1 MRKQQFL
8 PTLVAFIALVL
19 VMSACGGSSQT
30 AGQVILNSAT
40 AMKQIKTAHLD
51 MKMTEN
57 VSMTEPSSSSS
68 GTPTS
73 ITITAN
79 GHGDE
84 VLPDRAAISL
94 SLGGIG
100 SYTFA
105 VITQGQ
111 QVYIQ
116 KQHEHWYVID
126 KSKLTGTTTGSTLS
140 STTIP
145 DFNKLLDLASKNAQV
160 TDHGDKTLN
169 GASLRH
175 ITVSLDKNGFEQLI
189 QGSGQLQGLTGQSQQ
204 AVNDLFNSA
213 KNLSA
218 TLDFWIDESTNYLHR
233 FEMQYNIALD
243 LSKIA
248 TPTSQGNST
257 GPTGVSIK
265 LDMTVDLSK
274 FNDSSIKITPPAN
287 ATPTD
292 DPSVIFSGQAPTPSP
307 TPTPGLRVY
316 TGKGYSISYPQG
328 WQVTTASDGA
338 GVAFSDDATYSNF
351 LTISVNPNSND
362 PVGASTFANLYIEEA
377 ENTLKN
383 PQTETLPPTTT
394 VGGESWVQKSISG
407 TETVVELGGVV
418 QIVVISDNHPANSAN
433 TQNFTI
439 EYQMLMSSFATA
451 NTSYFQPMLHSF
463 KFT

>member
-145 DFNKLLDLASKNAQV
+145 DFNRLLDLASKNAQV

-213 KNLSA
+213 QNLSA

-248 TPTSQGNST
+248 TPTSQGNSP

-292 DPSVIFSGQAPTPSP
+292 DPSVIFSGQSPTLSP

-316 TGKGYSISYPQG
+316 TGNGYSTGYPQG
-328 WQVTTASDGA
+328 WKATPSGNEAVT
-338 GVAFSDDATYSNF
+338 FSDETTGYA
-351 LTISVNPNSND
+351 LTIVVFPNPNGITDARTVVNTDIESNKK
-362 PVGASTFANLYIEEA
+362 AM
-377 ENTLKN
+377 KN
-383 PQTETLPPTTT
+383 PQTGTLPPTTI
-394 VGGESWVQKSISG
+394 VGGDSWVQESISG
-407 TETVVELGGVV
+407 TETSNGVSFDV
-418 QIVVISDNHPANSAN
+418 QLVVISDNHPAHSAN

-439 EYQMLMSSFATA
+439 IYSTDKSLFATA

>member
-1 MRKQQFL
+1 MRKQKFI
-8 PTLVAFIALVL
+8 PTLVALVALVL
-19 VMSACGGSSQT
+19 VISACGGSSQT
-30 AGQVILNSAT
+30 AGQVILNSGS
-40 AMKQIKTAHLD
+40 AMKQIKTVHLD

-57 VSMTEPSSSSS
+57 VSVTGPSSSSS

-84 VLPDRAAISL
+84 VLPDQASISL

-105 VITQGQ
+105 IITQGQ
-111 QVYIQ
+111 QIYIQ
-116 KQHEHWYVID
+116 NQHGQWYVID
-126 KSKLTGTTTGSTLS
+126 KSKLTGTTGSTLS

-160 TDHGDKTLN
+160 TDHGDETLN

-175 ITVSLDKNGFEQLI
+175 INVGLDKNGFEQLI
-189 QGSGQLQGLTGQSQQ
+189 QGSGQFQGLTGRGQQ
-204 AVNDLFNSA
+204 AVNDLFNNA

-218 TLDFWIDESTNYLHR
+218 SLDFWIDKSTNYLHR
-233 FEMQYNIALD
+233 FEMQFNTTLD

-257 GPTGVSIK
+257 GPTGTSIK

-292 DPSVIFSGQAPTPSP
+292 DPTVIFSGQ
-307 TPTPGLRVY
+307 
-316 TGKGYSISYPQG
+316 
-328 WQVTTASDGA
+328 
-338 GVAFSDDATYSNF
+338 
-351 LTISVNPNSND
+351 
-362 PVGASTFANLYIEEA
+362 
-377 ENTLKN
+377 
-383 PQTETLPPTTT
+383 
-394 VGGESWVQKSISG
+394 
-407 TETVVELGGVV
+407 
-418 QIVVISDNHPANSAN
+418 
-433 TQNFTI
+433 
-439 EYQMLMSSFATA
+439 
-451 NTSYFQPMLHSF
+451 
-463 KFT
+463 